1 MWWIYLVF
9 KKKTFLSLNCFLYVY
24 IYSNQWEGVYHYI
37 YFSLFLKK
45 GVKPT
50 ISKNNKHVDKQTINR
65 NLSIILC
72 HYHLSLLLLSSVNS
86 CYYALHI
93 SHHDHNED
101 IKRHDTFPFTYIY
114 NEINSIK
121 FINYDKYVL
130 ISRQKK
136 VNWRIWR

>member
-1 MWWIYLVF
+1 MNIFSLQ
-9 KKKTFLSLNCFLYVY
+9 KKNILIFQLLSICIY
-24 IYSNQWEGVYHYI
+24 IYICSNQWEGVYHYI

-65 NLSIILC
+65 NLSTILC
-72 HYHLSLLLLSSVNS
+72 HYHLSLLLLLSSVNS

-93 SHHDHNED
+93 SHPDHNED

-121 FINYDKYVL
+121 FINYDKYAL

-136 VNWRIWR
+136 VN